1 MTEQRT
7 AEWFAERLGKVGCS
21 RLSDVLAGDKTA
33 ARRNYMAELICERLT
48 GERTESFTTDAMQWG
63 IDTEPL
69 AKEAYMIET
78 WNMVEEHGGKEHDEI
93 PHFRGSPDGLILPDG
108 GVEIKCPKTATHLDT
123 LMHGTVK
130 KEYIYQMAG
139 YVSIY
144 HAAWWDFVS
153 YDPRL
158 KGHELFIKRFLREEL
173 PVQEVEEGVKRF
185 LEELDEMM
193 KKLEGMN
200 GK

>member
-7 AEWFAERLGKVGCS
+7 AEWYAERLGKVGCS

-33 ARRNYMAELICERLT
+33 ARRNYMAELVCERLT
-48 GERTESFTTDAMQWG
+48 GERSESFTSDAMQWG

-69 AKEAYMIET
+69 AKQAYTLET
-78 WNMVEEHGGKEHDEI
+78 FREITEHGGKEHDCI
-93 PHFRGSPDGLILPDG
+93 PGFRGSPDGLILPDG
-108 GVEIKCPKTATHLDT
+108 GIEIKCPKTATHLDT
-123 LMHGTVK
+123 LINETVK

-139 YVSIY
+139 YVSIFN
-144 HAAWWDFVS
+144 ANWWDFVS

-158 KGHELFIKRFLREEL
+158 PGHEIFIKRFDRDDL
-173 PVQEVEEGVKRF
+173 PVEEVETGVKRF
-185 LEELDEMM
+185 LEELEEMM
-193 KKLEGMN
+193 KKLEALN

>member
-33 ARRNYMAELICERLT
+33 ARCNYMAELICERLT

-78 WNMVEEHGGKEHDEI
+78 WNMVEEHGGKEHEEI

-130 KEYIYQMAG
+130 KEYIYQITG

-173 PVQEVEEGVKRF
+173 PVQEVETGVKRF

>member
-69 AKEAYMIET
+69 AIQAYTLET
-78 WNMVEEHGGKEHDEI
+78 FNQVTEHGGMEHPEI
-93 PHFRGSPDGLILPDG
+93 PHFRGSPDGLIIPG
-108 GVEIKCPKTATHLDT
+108 GGIEVKCPKTATHLDT
-123 LMHGTVK
+123 LINGTVK
-130 KEYIYQMAG
+130 KEYVYQMAG
-139 YVSIY
+139 YLSIFGGE
-144 HAAWWDFVS
+144 WWDFVS

-173 PVQEVEEGVKRF
+173 PVQEVETGVKRF

>member
-7 AEWFAERLGKVGCS
+7 AEWYAERLGKVGCS

-48 GERTESFTTDAMQWG
+48 GERAESFTTDAMQWG
-63 IDTEPL
+63 IDMEAE
-69 AKEAYMIET
+69 AKIAYTLET
-78 WNMVEEHGGKEHDEI
+78 FSLITEHGGKEHESI
-93 PHFRGSPDGLILPDG
+93 PGFRGSPDGLIQGG

-123 LMHGTVK
+123 LINGTVK
-130 KEYIYQMAG
+130 KEYLYQMAG
-139 YVSIY
+139 YLSIFGGDF
-144 HAAWWDFVS
+144 WDFVS

-158 KGHELFIKRFLREEL
+158 VGHELYIKRFTRDEL
-173 PVQEVEEGVKRF
+173 PVDEVETGVKRF
-185 LEELDEMM
+185 LEELEEMM
-193 KKLEGMN
+193 QKLEALN